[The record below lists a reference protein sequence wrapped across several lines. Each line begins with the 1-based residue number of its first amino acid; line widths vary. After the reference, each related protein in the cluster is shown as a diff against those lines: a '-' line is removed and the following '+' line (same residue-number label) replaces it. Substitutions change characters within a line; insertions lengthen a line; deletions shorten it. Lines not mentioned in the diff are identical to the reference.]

1 MNAEAHALGMTHTTY
16 ADPAG
21 IDSNSKSTAA
31 DQVKLGERVLQNAAL
46 SEIVSLKSAKVPAAG
61 TVTNTNHLL
70 GLDGDVGIKTGST
83 SEAGGCLLFA
93 VHTTVDA
100 VPVTLVGAVL
110 GQPGLPWTILK
121 NVETASK
128 SLIEGAESAL
138 TVATVARSGQSV
150 AVLEQRG
157 HSDVALDSANDVNV
171 IGWPSLKYKVSVS
184 PDHVLSVNSSSGA
197 IAGSTRLSTH

>member
-1 MNAEAHALGMTHTTY
+1 MTHTTY

-21 IDSNSKSTAA
+21 IDVNSKSTAA
-31 DQVKLGERVLQNAAL
+31 DQVRLGERVLQNATLA
-46 SEIVSLKSAKVPAAG
+46 SIVSEKEAHVPAAG
-61 TVTNTNHLL
+61 LVLNTNHLL
-70 GLDGDVGIKTGST
+70 GQDGDVGIKTGST

-128 SLIEGAESAL
+128 SLIEGVESAL
-138 TVATVARSGQSV
+138 TVSTITHSGATVA
-150 AVLEQRG
+150 LLHQRG
-157 HSDVALDSANDVNV
+157 HADVPLTSPGDVNV
-171 IGWPSLKYKVSVS
+171 VGWPSLKYKVSVS
-184 PDHVLSVNSSSGA
+184 DGHVLNVNSTLMPGTVVGA
-197 IAGSTRLSTH
+197 TRLMGQ